1 MSIKPQTAAARKDS
15 PKRSGVLWFAAVFVV
30 FVCIALV
37 MMESWFAWTNR
48 KNDLLAAQ
56 ASTANLT
63 QALAQH
69 AEDTVKK
76 ADTALFGLLE
86 RIEVYGI
93 SPSTLQS
100 LFPLLVE
107 QVAEMPELQGI
118 FVYDENGRW
127 LINSMDNAPG
137 ETKNNADRAYFIH
150 HRDSPDRT
158 PYIGAPIRSK
168 TTGDWVIPV
177 SRRINHPDGSFAG
190 VVLAT
195 IKMSYFTH
203 YYSRFD
209 IGDSGTIVLALND
222 ATVLVRRPFVESM
235 IGRSIANGMLF
246 SRYLPH
252 RANDTLLIHSTFN
265 NSERV
270 VSYRSLQRYPLV
282 VITSLSKDEVLAA
295 WRERVVRQGI
305 GVFFL
310 AGVIAL
316 LGLRLIRQ
324 IHLHNQ
330 TEQELST
337 AQQKVLAVNKTLQRL
352 ALQDALTGLANRR
365 QFDLT
370 LNSEYDRAVREQR
383 SIALLM
389 IDVDYFKRYNDV
401 YGHPQGDICLAKVAD
416 AMQTKRPGDFSAR
429 YGGEEFAVILTETG
443 IKGAMIVAETIRR
456 AIRELNLPHS
466 GSAAAPCVTI
476 SIGVC
481 AMVPT
486 SFSKGPPA
494 FLQAADEALYMAKGA
509 GRNMVCAYEGGE
521 KEEAAD
527 NAGIKDGAD
536 ASVNPAKELKPG
548 PPECET

>member
-1 MSIKPQTAAARKDS
+1 MSKAPQTAIAKENP
-15 PKRSGVLWFAAVFVV
+15 PKRSAILWYASIFVV
-30 FVCIALV
+30 FVCVALIA
-37 MMESWFAWTNR
+37 MESWFAWTNR
-48 KNDLLAAQ
+48 KNDLLAAK
-56 ASTANLT
+56 ADTANLT

-100 LFPLLVE
+100 LYPLLVE

-127 LINSMDNAPG
+127 LINSIDNAPG
-137 ETKNNADRAYFIH
+137 ETMNNSDRAYFIH

-158 PYIGAPIRSK
+158 PYIGAPIHSK
-168 TTGDWVIPV
+168 ISGDWVIPV

-195 IKMSYFTH
+195 IKMTYFTH

-209 IGDSGTIVLALND
+209 IGQTGTIVLALND

-235 IGRSIANGMLF
+235 IGHSIIGGTVFGRSI
-246 SRYLPH
+246 PH
-252 RANDTLLIHSTFN
+252 RPNDTQIVRSAVNGT
-265 NSERV
+265 ERV

-282 VITSLSKDEVLAA
+282 IVTSLSKDEVLSA
-295 WRERVVRQGI
+295 WRERVLRQGI
-305 GVFFL
+305 GVFLL
-310 AGVIAL
+310 AGIIGL
-316 LGLRLIRQ
+316 LGLRLIKQ
-324 IHLHNQ
+324 IHLHDL
-330 TEQELST
+330 TEQALST

-401 YGHPQGDICLAKVAD
+401 YGHPQGDVCLAKVAD

-429 YGGEEFAVILTETG
+429 YGGEEFAVILTETD
-443 IKGAMIVAETIRR
+443 IKGAMIVAETIRK
-456 AIRELNLPHS
+456 AIRDLNLPHS
-466 GSAAAPCVTI
+466 GNPTGFVTI

-481 AMVPT
+481 AMVPS
-486 SFSKGPPA
+486 SFGKGPPS

-509 GRNMVCAYEGGE
+509 GRNMVCAYKVDETE
-521 KEEAAD
+521 APEEI
-527 NAGIKDGAD
+527 AGT
-536 ASVNPAKELKPG
+536 ETKPV
-548 PPECET
+548 

>member
-1 MSIKPQTAAARKDS
+1 MSTAPHTDPEEKTPR
-15 PKRSGVLWFAAVFVV
+15 RSAILWYASIFVV

-37 MMESWFAWTNR
+37 AMESWFAWTNR
-48 KNDLLAAQ
+48 KNDLLAAKV
-56 ASTANLT
+56 AAANLT
-63 QALAQH
+63 QALTQH

-100 LFPLLVE
+100 LYPLLVE

-118 FVYDENGRW
+118 FVFDENGRW

-137 ETKNNADRAYFIH
+137 DTKNNADRAYFIH
-150 HRDSPDRT
+150 HRDSTDRT

-168 TTGDWVIPV
+168 TTGDWIIPI

-190 VVLAT
+190 VVAAT
-195 IKMSYFTH
+195 IKMDYFQH

-209 IGDSGTIVLALND
+209 IGEAGTIVLALND
-222 ATVLVRRPFVESM
+222 ATVLVRRPYVESM
-235 IGRSIANGMLF
+235 IGQNIAGGTLF
-246 SRYLPH
+246 SQYIHH
-252 RANDTLLIHSTFN
+252 RANDTQILRSSLDHT
-265 NSERV
+265 ERV
-270 VSYRSLQRYPLV
+270 VSYHSLQRYPLIV
-282 VITSLSKDEVLAA
+282 VTSLSKKEVLAA

-305 GVFFL
+305 GVFLL
-310 AGVIAL
+310 AGIIAL
-316 LGLRLIRQ
+316 LGLRLIKQ
-324 IHLHNQ
+324 IHRHDM
-330 TEQELST
+330 TEQALSR

-429 YGGEEFAVILTETG
+429 YGGEEFAVILTETD
-443 IKGAMIVAETIRR
+443 IKGAMIVAEIIRK
-456 AIRELNLPHS
+456 AIRGLNMVHS
-466 GSAAAPCVTI
+466 GNPTGFVTI

-481 AMVPT
+481 VMAPS
-486 SFSKGPPA
+486 SFSHGPPA

-509 GRNMVCAYEGGE
+509 GRNMVCAYEGSEG
-521 KEEAAD
+521 
-527 NAGIKDGAD
+527 D
-536 ASVNPAKELKPG
+536 ASKGKEKTMARTAICDDQLAASLRESG
-548 PPECET
+548 LNDPE